1 MPIVAL
7 AFHEELAKERLERYF
22 DSVRTSGGASGC
34 VKCAKCG
41 VSFAIILV
49 NRADKDNAQY
59 PEQLRALIEEDCIS
73 GLHRDEYVLSVG
85 HVVEQ

>member
-7 AFHEELAKERLERYF
+7 AFHEELARERLERYF
-22 DSVRTSGGASGC
+22 DSVQTAGGASGC

-49 NRADKDNAQY
+49 NRADKNNAHY
-59 PEQLRALIEEDCIS
+59 PEKLRAMIEEDCIT
-73 GLHRDEYVLSVG
+73 GLHRDEYILSAG
-85 HVVEQ
+85 QITEP